1 MVDHLGWHRPRA
13 WRLWH
18 PRGVTFLA
26 LTGGIASG
34 KSTIS
39 RMLAEKG
46 AVIVD
51 ADAIVREVQA
61 PGSPVL
67 AAIAAEFGPEVLQP
81 DGSLDRPALGAR
93 VFGHPERLAALN
105 ALVHPAVREE
115 SQRRFRAALSA
126 DPGALVVYD
135 VPLLA
140 ESRGTGEWDLVVVAH
155 APAELRVRRLVDQR
169 GLSEAEARA
178 RVAAQAGD
186 DERLALADVVID
198 TAGDMDAT
206 RRQVDEL
213 WDRVSRD

>member
-1 MVDHLGWHRPRA
+1 MTL
-13 WRLWH
+13 
-18 PRGVTFLA
+18 LA

-61 PGSPVL
+61 PGSSVL
-67 AAIAAEFGPEVLQP
+67 AAIAAEFGPEVLRP

-155 APAELRVRRLVDQR
+155 APAELRVRRLVDHR

>member
-1 MVDHLGWHRPRA
+1 MTL
-13 WRLWH
+13 
-18 PRGVTFLA
+18 LA

-39 RMLAEKG
+39 RILAEKG

-67 AAIAAEFGPEVLQP
+67 SAIAAEFGPEVLLP

-93 VFGHPERLAALN
+93 VFGHPERLDALN

-126 DPGALVVYD
+126 DPTALVVYD

-178 RVAAQAGD
+178 RIAAQAGD
-186 DERLALADVVID
+186 EERLALADVVID
-198 TAGDMDAT
+198 TAGDMDDT
-206 RRQVDEL
+206 RRQVDDL
-213 WDRVSRD
+213 WQRVSRS

>member
-1 MVDHLGWHRPRA
+1 MTPDPAVW
-13 WRLWH
+13 LWH
-18 PRGVTFLA
+18 PRGVTLLA

-39 RMLAEKG
+39 RILAEEG

-67 AAIAAEFGPEVLQP
+67 AAIAAEFGDEVLLP
-81 DGSLDRPALGAR
+81 DGSLDRPTLGAR

-105 ALVHPAVREE
+105 ALVHPAVRDE
-115 SQRRFRAALSA
+115 SQRRFRAAFAA
-126 DPGALVVYD
+126 DPAAVVVYD

-169 GLSEAEARA
+169 GLSDAEARA
-178 RVAAQAGD
+178 RVAAQVGD

-213 WDRVSRD
+213 WDRVARG

>member
-1 MVDHLGWHRPRA
+1 MTL
-13 WRLWH
+13 
-18 PRGVTFLA
+18 LA

-61 PGSPVL
+61 PGSSVL
-67 AAIAAEFGPEVLQP
+67 AAIAAEFGPEVLRP

>member
-1 MVDHLGWHRPRA
+1 
-13 WRLWH
+13 
-18 PRGVTFLA
+18 
-26 LTGGIASG
+26 
-34 KSTIS
+34 
-39 RMLAEKG
+39 MLAEKG

-51 ADAIVREVQA
+51 ADAIVREVQS

-67 AAIAAEFGPEVLQP
+67 AAIAAEFGEEVLMP

-93 VFGHPERLAALN
+93 VFGDPERLAELN

-115 SQRRFRAALSA
+115 SQRRFASALSA
-126 DPGALVVYD
+126 APDAVVVYD

-140 ESRGTGEWDLVVVAH
+140 ESRGTGEWNLVVVAH
-155 APAELRVRRLVDQR
+155 APAEMRVRRLVEQR
-169 GLSEAEARA
+169 GLSETDARA
-178 RVAAQAGD
+178 RIAAQAGD

-213 WDRVSRD
+213 WERVAAR

>member
-1 MVDHLGWHRPRA
+1 MTL
-13 WRLWH
+13 
-18 PRGVTFLA
+18 LA

-186 DERLALADVVID
+186 DERLALANVVID

-206 RRQVDEL
+206 RCQVDEL